1 MGAGGTWE
9 SAAKGFSTSLVGC
22 FGESVPSLP
31 MALGVE
37 CVGWVPPPAFLLVR
51 PAVGM

>member
-1 MGAGGTWE
+1 MGAGRTWE

-22 FGESVPSLP
+22 FGEPVPSLP

-37 CVGWVPPPAFLLVR
+37 CVGWVPAPAFLLVG